1 MAKHRK
7 SFVERIKPTGFKDLL
22 RRIVLLICVC
32 VFCYSA
38 YNLGSIFLEY
48 KQMDDSNEEIEETY
62 VTEATE
68 EEGAYKKIDF
78 DALLKRNPDVKGW
91 IDIPD
96 TRVSY
101 PILQGETNDTYI
113 HSDIDKKEFRAG
125 SIFIASE
132 NENPFVDLNTVI
144 YGHNMNNGSMFNNI
158 KSYTK
163 QEFANEHPYVYIYL
177 PDGTVSRYKVV
188 AAHIIPEK
196 SVLYNTAITDIQAF
210 YEEMLK
216 TSSIEV
222 DFDKTLNNPVITLST
237 CTSRGSDSGERNV
250 VHAVLDKAGIDPK
263 VDKMEE

>member
-1 MAKHRK
+1 MVKEKK
-7 SFVERIKPTGFKDLL
+7 SFMERIKPTGFKDLI
-22 RRIVLLICVC
+22 RRIILLVCVC

-38 YNLGSIFLEY
+38 FNLASIFLEY
-48 KQMDDSNEEIEETY
+48 KQMDDSNKKIEETY
-62 VTEATE
+62 VTEETTKQD
-68 EEGAYKKIDF
+68 AYKKIDF
-78 DALLKRNPDVKGW
+78 EGLLKRNPDVKGW

-96 TRVSY
+96 TKVSY

-132 NENPFVDLNTVI
+132 NENPFTDLNTVI

-163 QEFANEHPYVYIYL
+163 QDFANEHPYIYIYL

-196 SVLYNTAITDIQAF
+196 SVLYNTSISDIQSF
-210 YEEMLK
+210 YQEMLK
-216 TSSIEV
+216 TSNINV
-222 DFDKTLNNPVITLST
+222 DFDKTAGKPVITLST
-237 CTSRGSDSGERNV
+237 CTSAGSESGERNV

-263 VDKMEE
+263 VEKMTE

>member
-1 MAKHRK
+1 MAKYRK

-38 YNLGSIFLEY
+38 YNLGS
-48 KQMDDSNEEIEETY
+48 
-62 VTEATE
+62 
-68 EEGAYKKIDF
+68 
-78 DALLKRNPDVKGW
+78 
-91 IDIPD
+91 
-96 TRVSY
+96 
-101 PILQGETNDTYI
+101 I